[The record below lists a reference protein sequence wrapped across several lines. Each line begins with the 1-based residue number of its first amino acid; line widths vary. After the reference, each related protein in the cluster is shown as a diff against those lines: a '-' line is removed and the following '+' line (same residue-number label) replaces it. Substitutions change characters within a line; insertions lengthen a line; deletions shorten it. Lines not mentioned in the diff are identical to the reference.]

1 MPDQSAARNS
11 APPSRFIIR
20 FSLSP
25 KATLGYSRLRAHFI
39 EHDFDERLGPVILR
53 HKGRP
58 AMQYHRIP
66 HSSLEVSV
74 LGLGTMTFGEQNS
87 EAEAHQQLDY
97 ALAAG
102 VNLIDTAEV
111 YPVPP
116 RPDTQGLTEQYIG
129 SWIKARGSREKI
141 VLATKVAGP
150 TRASDNPIRSQ
161 QILDRKNIRAA
172 LDASLQRLNTDYI
185 DLYQVHWPQRPV
197 NSFGKL
203 NYKYSDDKPAVTLL
217 ETLEALTEQ
226 VRAGKIRYIGVS
238 NETPWGVMRYLQLAE
253 KHDLPRIVSI
263 QNPYSLLNRS
273 FEIGLAEISQ
283 AEGVELLAYSS
294 LAFGTL
300 TGKYLNGAKPAGARN
315 TRYSRFTRYSAAHTQ
330 LAIAEYVALAK
341 HHGLDP
347 AQMALAFVRQ
357 QPFVASTLLGATSVE
372 QLKTN
377 LNSLDLVLDQEIL
390 NALEEIHTRF
400 TIPAP

>member
-1 MPDQSAARNS
+1 
-11 APPSRFIIR
+11 
-20 FSLSP
+20 
-25 KATLGYSRLRAHFI
+25 
-39 EHDFDERLGPVILR
+39 
-53 HKGRP
+53 
-58 AMQYHRIP
+58 MQYHRIP

-87 EAEAHQQLDY
+87 EADAHAQLDY

-102 VNLIDTAEV
+102 INLIDTAEM

-116 RPDTQGLTEQYIG
+116 RPETQGLTEQYIG
-129 SWIKARGSREKI
+129 SWIKARGNRDKI
-141 VLATKVAGP
+141 ILASKIAGP
-150 TRASDNPIRSQ
+150 VRGNDSGIRPQ
-161 QILDRKNIRAA
+161 QALDRKNIRAA
-172 LDASLQRLNTDYI
+172 LDASLKRLNTDYL
-185 DLYQVHWPQRPV
+185 DLYQLHWPQRTT
-197 NSFGKL
+197 NCFGKL
-203 NYKYSDDKPAVTLL
+203 NYQYTDEKATIPLL

-253 KHDLPRIVSI
+253 KHELPRIVSI

-283 AEGVELLAYSS
+283 YEGVELLAYSS

-300 TGKYLNGAKPAGARN
+300 SGKYLNGAKPAGARN
-315 TRYSRFTRYSAAHTQ
+315 TLFSRFTRYSSAQ
-330 LAIAEYVALAK
+330 SQQAIAEYVALAQK
-341 HHGLDP
+341 HGLDP
-347 AQMALAFVRQ
+347 SQMALAFVRQ
-357 QPFVASTLLGATSVE
+357 QPFVASTLLGATTLE

-377 LNSLDLVLDQEIL
+377 IDSFDVVLSEEVLQ
-390 NALEEIHTRF
+390 ALEEIHTRF

>member
-1 MPDQSAARNS
+1 
-11 APPSRFIIR
+11 
-20 FSLSP
+20 
-25 KATLGYSRLRAHFI
+25 
-39 EHDFDERLGPVILR
+39 
-53 HKGRP
+53 
-58 AMQYHRIP
+58 MQYHRIP

-87 EAEAHQQLDY
+87 EADAHAQLDY

-102 VNLIDTAEV
+102 VNLIDTAEL

-116 RPDTQGLTEQYIG
+116 RPETQGLTESYIG
-129 SWIKARGSREKI
+129 SWIKARGNREKI
-141 VLATKVAGP
+141 VLASKVSGP
-150 TRASDNPIRSQ
+150 VRGTDSSIRPQ
-161 QILDRKNIRAA
+161 QALDRKNIRAA
-172 LDASLQRLNTDYI
+172 LDASLKRLNTDYL
-185 DLYQVHWPQRPV
+185 DLYQLHWPQRAT
-197 NSFGKL
+197 NCFGKL
-203 NYKYSDDKPAVTLL
+203 NYQYTDDKATVTLL

-253 KHDLPRIVSI
+253 KHELPRIVSI

-283 AEGVELLAYSS
+283 HEGVELLAYSS

-300 TGKYLNGAKPAGARN
+300 SGKYLNGAKPAGARN
-315 TRYSRFTRYSAAHTQ
+315 TLFTRFNRYSGQQTQ
-330 LAIAEYVALAK
+330 RAIAEYVALAK
-341 HHGLDP
+341 KHGRDP
-347 AQMALAFVRQ
+347 SQMALAFVRQ

-372 QLKTN
+372 QLKIN
-377 LNSLDLVLDQEIL
+377 LDSLDVILDEEVLQ
-390 NALEEIHTRF
+390 ALEEIHTRF